1 MFTRAEIKQQAKDQL
16 KGNVWMLFLCTLI
29 VSLIAGAAGMIPFV
43 GFLSTF
49 LLAPPLSLG
58 LTMLYLNVTYGEK
71 PQVGTI
77 FEGFQHFGQVVLL
90 YLMVMI
96 FTLLWSLLFIIPGI
110 IKGLS
115 YSMCFYILAENPD
128 MTAQEALNE
137 SKAIMDGHK
146 GDLFVLYLSF
156 ILWGLLC
163 TITLGIASIY
173 VGPYMSL
180 TMTNF
185 YHKIKETKASDVV
198 EDVVTEM

>member
-1 MFTRAEIKQQAKDQL
+1 
-16 KGNVWMLFLCTLI
+16 MLFLCTLI

-96 FTLLWSLLFIIPGI
+96 FTLFAGSN
-110 IKGLS
+110 
-115 YSMCFYILAENPD
+115 Y
-128 MTAQEALNE
+128 TTQ
-137 SKAIMDGHK
+137 
-146 GDLFVLYLSF
+146 YLSF
-156 ILWGLLC
+156 YKVADAVFLSKYL
-163 TITLGIASIY
+163 
-173 VGPYMSL
+173 VKM
-180 TMTNF
+180 NRF
-185 YHKIKETKASDVV
+185 
-198 EDVVTEM
+198 

>member
-146 GDLFVLYLSF
+146 GDLFVLYLSYSN
-156 ILWGLLC
+156 L
-163 TITLGIASIY
+163 
-173 VGPYMSL
+173 
-180 TMTNF
+180 
-185 YHKIKETKASDVV
+185 
-198 EDVVTEM
+198 